1 MKTFKGLFT
10 LFFFRNFFST
20 NSYKKE
26 KMTIAIIF
34 SLLIAVMML
43 LGISPSII
51 FEKV

>member
-1 MKTFKGLFT
+1 MKTFKGLFI

-20 NSYKKE
+20 NSYKKR
-26 KMTIAIIF
+26 KNDNSYNI
-34 SLLIAVMML
+34 IAVMML

>member
-1 MKTFKGLFT
+1 MKTFKGLFI
-10 LFFFRNFFST
+10 LFFFRNFLALIPI
-20 NSYKKE
+20 KKE

-34 SLLIAVMML
+34 SLLIAAMML